1 MRRVDGYGR
10 VDRGA
15 PLPFSFDGA
24 ALTGYRGD
32 TLASA
37 LLANGVDVVGTSI
50 HRGRPRGI
58 SAAGA
63 EEPNGLVQVEV
74 GGGSE
79 PMLRA
84 TEVEL
89 VEGLSARG
97 LPGRGAL
104 AEGADPAAYDRMH
117 AHCDVLVIGGG
128 PAGLAAAYAASATG
142 ARVILAESAPELWP
156 RASGDRGPVRHAG
169 ERLGIAPETRV
180 LLRTTA
186 VGAYDAGYVVLAE
199 RRTDHLA
206 GPPPPGVSRERLWH
220 VRAAQVVLA
229 TGAHERPVA
238 FAGNDLPG
246 VMLAGAARE
255 YLERFGVLAGS
266 RAVVFGAEDAAYA
279 AATVLAEAGLEIAAV
294 ADPRPGDRAV
304 PAGAEHLPGA
314 VVCAAEGE
322 RRVRAAVVRGAGGE
336 RAIGCDLL
344 LVSGGWSP
352 VVHLLSQ
359 AQGTLGWDAGAGGF
373 VPDRLPERWHV
384 AGAVTG
390 TYDHDACLA
399 QGAAAG
405 AAAAAAAGWGS
416 PNGAAA
422 AARDA
427 APAEPATLLWSVPPP
442 SGRSEDDCFVDQQR
456 DATVA
461 DIRRAAAAG
470 LRSPEHVK
478 RFTTI
483 GTANDQGRTSGVLTL
498 GVMAELLEADLADLG
513 PTTFRPPFTPVSF
526 ALLAG
531 PDRGALSDP
540 VRTTAIHPW
549 HVEHGAVFEDVGQWK
564 RPWYFP
570 RAGEDM
576 DAAVRRECAAARGS
590 VAMMDA
596 STLGKID
603 VQGPDAVT
611 FLNRL
616 YTGDFSTLKPGR
628 CRYGVLCTADGM
640 VFDDGVTMRLAD
652 DRFLVTTTTGNA
664 AAVLDW
670 FEEWL
675 QTEWPELRVHC
686 TSVTEQWAT
695 VAIAGPRSRD
705 VLAALAPALDVSR
718 EGFGFMHIRK
728 ATVAGLPA
736 RVCRVSFSG
745 ELAYELN
752 VPAWHGLALWE
763 AVWAAGQPF
772 GITPYGTETMH
783 VLRAEKGYVIVGH
796 DTDGTVTPQDLGLGW
811 MIAKDKGDFVGR
823 RSHARPDALR
833 EDRKQLVGLLPTER
847 LPEGAQLVHD
857 PDAEAPVPMAGF
869 VTSSYDSAALGRP
882 FALALLEGGRA
893 LHGTTVHVPL
903 EDHVVTAEVTDP
915 VLFDPEGA
923 RRDG

>member
-1 MRRVDGYGR
+1 VTRVDGFGR
-10 VDRGA
+10 VDRRAPVAFTFDGA
-15 PLPFSFDGA
+15 PL
-24 ALTGYRGD
+24 TGFRGD

-37 LLANGVDVVGTSI
+37 LLAGGVDVVGTSI

-63 EEPNGLVQVEV
+63 EEPNGLVQVEL

-89 VEGLSARG
+89 FDGLVARG

-104 AEGADPAAYDRMH
+104 DPTPDLARYDRVY

-156 RASGDRGPVRHAG
+156 RAQGERGPVRHAA
-169 ERLGIAPETRV
+169 ERLAIAAETRV

-186 VGAYDAGYVVLAE
+186 IGAYDAGYVVLAE
-199 RRTDHLA
+199 RRTDHHA
-206 GPPPPGVSRERLWH
+206 GEPPPGVSRERLWH
-220 VRAAQVVLA
+220 VRARRIVLA

-246 VMLAGAARE
+246 VMLAGSARE
-255 YLERFGVLAGS
+255 YLDRFGVLVGS
-266 RAVVFGAEDAAYA
+266 RAVVLTAGDSGHDAAA
-279 AATVLAEAGLEIAAV
+279 VLAAAGLEIATV
-294 ADPRPGDRAV
+294 ADARAGD
-304 PAGAEHLPGA
+304 
-314 VVCAAEGE
+314 VVCAADGE
-322 RRVRAAVVRGAGGE
+322 RRVTAAIVRDAAGAE
-336 RAIGCDLL
+336 RALPCDLL
-344 LVSGGWSP
+344 LLSGGWSP

-359 AQGTLGWDAGAGGF
+359 AQGTVLWDAGAGGF
-373 VPDRLPERWHV
+373 VPDVLPEGWHL

-390 TYDHDACLA
+390 VYDHDACLA

-405 AAAAAAAGWGS
+405 AEAAAAGS

-422 AARDA
+422 AR
-427 APAEPATLLWSVPPP
+427 PAEPATMLWAVPPP
-442 SGRSEDDCFVDQQR
+442 AGRDWDEAYVDQQR

-461 DIRRAAAAG
+461 DVRRAAAAG

-498 GVMAELLEADLADLG
+498 GVMAELLETPIAALG
-513 PTTFRPPFTPVSF
+513 PTTFRPPFAPVSF

-540 VRTTAIHPW
+540 VRTTTIHPW
-549 HVEHGAVFEDVGQWK
+549 HVAHGAVFEDVGQWK
-564 RPWYFP
+564 RPWFYP
-570 RAGEDM
+570 RKGEDL
-576 DAAVRRECAAARGS
+576 DAAVLRECAAARES

-603 VQGPDAVT
+603 VQGPDAIT

-628 CRYGVLCTADGM
+628 CRYGLLCTADGM
-640 VFDDGVTMRLAD
+640 VFDDGVTMRLSE

-664 AAVLDW
+664 AKVLDW

-705 VLAALAPALDVSR
+705 VVGALAPGLDVSR
-718 EGFGFMHIRK
+718 EGFGFMHIRE

-745 ELAYELN
+745 ELAYEVN

-763 AVWAAGQPF
+763 AVWDAGQPY

-783 VLRAEKGYVIVGH
+783 VLRAEKGYVIVGQ

-811 MIAKDKGDFVGR
+811 MVAQDKGDFVGR
-823 RSHARPDALR
+823 RSHARADSRRPG
-833 EDRKQLVGLLPTER
+833 RKQLVGLLPTER
-847 LPEGAQLVHD
+847 LPEGAQLVL
-857 PDAEAPVPMAGF
+857 DAGAAVPVPMAGF

-882 FALALLEGGRA
+882 FALALLEDGRA
-893 LHGTTVHVPL
+893 LEGTTVHVPL
-903 EDHVVTAEVTDP
+903 EDRTPTAEVVGT
-915 VLFDPEGA
+915 VLVDPEGT